1 MCPQFLFV
9 DTNSAHKDHHPES
22 LTSSTHGHNQTLT
35 VQADFVSQH
44 QLTGKRVYFT
54 LLLGTRDALRGA
66 PVQIRYQPN
75 W

>member
-35 VQADFVSQH
+35 KETISIAVRNSA
-44 QLTGKRVYFT
+44 GKLVMES
-54 LLLGTRDALRGA
+54 LLGPIWRC
-66 PVQIRYQPN
+66 PSVIFS
-75 W
+75 